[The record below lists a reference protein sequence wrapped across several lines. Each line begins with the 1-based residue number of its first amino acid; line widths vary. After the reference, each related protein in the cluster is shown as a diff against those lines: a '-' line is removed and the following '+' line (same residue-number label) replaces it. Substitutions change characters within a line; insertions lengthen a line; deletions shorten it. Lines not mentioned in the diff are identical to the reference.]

1 MTTTI
6 RPWTTND
13 LVRLADMRQAGI
25 PCRQI
30 AAALNRTVAAT
41 KIRMHMVRQ
50 QMKECGLAPDDW
62 PGLVAQLIAKDEAT
76 QEVALAATEV
86 LTPDTSAGTDVTTK
100 SHVQIHDLSQSTV
113 DDDRI
118 WSQNNL
124 LFSEAR
130 EAKRKYK
137 QLLEQQALEDRIVN
151 IFRERI
157 PVFAAAPP
165 VPMPLVSPL
174 VTGKPEALVVLLG
187 DTHVGQRVAADQV
200 NLRLGG
206 IAYCPKVYCERL
218 VYLQEE
224 ILTILAG
231 SRVPVNEL
239 HLFMLGDIVHGMLD
253 HGAEGEDNLVVADQF
268 TLAVWTLTQ
277 FVLALAMHVPA
288 MEIHCV
294 CGNHGRWPDQR
305 KMPTKN
311 RYSNLDYL
319 VYSAMRHSIGMYGL
333 RNLTF
338 NLNRAPRQIVS
349 IKGSSF
355 MASHGDHLRGGDKQL
370 AIPIHSIAREV
381 NATSQRHAASDL
393 PPVDY
398 FLVGDKH
405 KAVSLPLA
413 RGEYIINGTLVGVD
427 EYSIG
432 FPPAEPQ
439 QLVFQVHPHRRKT
452 WSYAV
457 KVAQAPS
464 LPTCPYQIPP
474 EIKYLLED
482 DAQAMAA

>member
-1 MTTTI
+1 MTATI

-30 AAALNRTVAAT
+30 AAALGRTVAAT
-41 KIRMHMVRQ
+41 KIRMHTVRQ
-50 QMKECGLAPDDW
+50 TMKELGLAPDDW
-62 PGLVAQLIAKDEAT
+62 PGLVTHLTAKEEAKR
-76 QEVALAATEV
+76 EVAIAATEGSTTD
-86 LTPDTSAGTDVTTK
+86 TPVVEDVPTRSTSQV
-100 SHVQIHDLSQSTV
+100 HDLSQSTV
-113 DDDRI
+113 DDDRL

-137 QLLEQQALEDRIVN
+137 QLLEQQALEDRIIN

-157 PVFAAAPP
+157 PVFAATPP
-165 VPMPLVSPL
+165 MPVPLVSPL
-174 VTGKPEALVVLLG
+174 ATGKPEALVVLVG
-187 DTHVGQRVAADQV
+187 DTHVGQVVSPSQT
-200 NLRLGG
+200 NQFGT
-206 IAYCPKVYCERL
+206 YCPRVYCERL
-218 VYLQEE
+218 YYLQEE
-224 ILTILAG
+224 VLGILA
-231 SRVPVNEL
+231 SARVPVDEL
-239 HLFMLGDIVHGMLD
+239 HVFFLGDIVHGMLD
-253 HGAEGEDNLVVADQF
+253 HGAEAEENLVAADQF
-268 TLAVWTLTQ
+268 TLATWTLTQ
-277 FVLALAMHVPA
+277 FLLAIAMHVPSVQV
-288 MEIHCV
+288 HCV

-305 KMPTKN
+305 RMPTKN

-319 VYSAMRHSIGMYGL
+319 VYSAMRHSLTLYGL
-333 RNLTF
+333 QNLTF
-338 NLNRAPRQIVS
+338 NLNQSPRQIVS

-370 AIPIHSIAREV
+370 AIPIHSIAREI

-398 FLVGDKH
+398 YICGDKH

-413 RGEYIINGTLVGVD
+413 RGEYLINGTLVGVD
-427 EYSIG
+427 EFSMG
-432 FPPAEPQ
+432 FPPSEPQ
-439 QLVFQVHPHRRKT
+439 QLVFQVHPERRKT

-457 KVAQAPS
+457 KVAQARA
-464 LPTCPYQIPP
+464 LPTCPYQIPS

-482 DAQAMAA
+482 DVSAMAA